1 MLTAGQIAFHAAQDA
16 RITFAQVQAQNKFQ
30 IVLDELCLK
39 HDFALARGVYYFP
52 LNPTLITTIGGIANF
67 GGPYPLPLDYLR
79 TSGST
84 GSEGVQYAFFY
95 VFDGVPY
102 PLRPWD
108 LGHLDMQVQQPG
120 IQNFPYAF
128 ATDISPETTAQ
139 DRIAGTTTAQT
150 TIDSNTIVVASPINM
165 QVGMAIAGNGIA
177 PGSTITA
184 FDTSVPGV
192 YTTILSLPATATFF
206 NVTGPGAAA
215 VMFGTPPNAFVYPGP
230 SGAFPT
236 TLRYQRL
243 MPPLLDMG
251 RVPWFPDQNY
261 LLQRLTAEMMS
272 TSDDTRRTGLLAEA
286 RHVLGEYETFSDDK
300 TNRAQTVILDTNRF
314 SRGFHKLRNT
324 KTIGW

>member
-1 MLTAGQIAFHAAQDA
+1 MLTANQITFQACQDA
-16 RITFAQVQAQNKFQ
+16 RIGGAIDRAQIKLQ
-30 IVLDELCLK
+30 IILDDLCLK

-79 TSGST
+79 TSGSS

-95 VFDGVPY
+95 VYNGVPY
-102 PLRPWD
+102 PLRPRD
-108 LGHLDMQVQQPG
+108 LGNLDMQVQQPG
-120 IQNFPYAF
+120 TQNLPYSF

-139 DRIAGTTTAQT
+139 DRIAGTTTAAT
-150 TIDSNTIVVASPINM
+150 VAGSNQIVVFSPVNM

-184 FDTSVPGV
+184 FDNSVPDV
-192 YTTILSLPATATFF
+192 FTVILSLTATATF
-206 NVTGPGAAA
+206 VAVSGPGAAA

-243 MPPLLDMG
+243 MPPLLDFG
-251 RVPWFPDQNY
+251 RVPWFPDQKY
-261 LLQRLTAEMMS
+261 LLKELTSLMMD
-272 TSDDTRRTGLLAEA
+272 TSDDTRSAAKSAEA
-286 RHVLGEYETFSDDK
+286 ARLLGEYEVFSDDK
-300 TNRAQTVILDTNRF
+300 TNRAQTVILDSNRF
-314 SRGFHKLRNT
+314 GRGFNKLRNT